1 MIVDRAR
8 RTFRAV
14 GVIAV
19 MWAIV
24 VVLVVLTVA
33 IGTRLPDDYQFSASQ
48 AATIWA
54 LIGVVAVV
62 ALAVTLS
69 RVTAD
74 DDSLV
79 FVNGFRR
86 RKLAWTE
93 VAGIVMNPGAPWPT
107 VVTHDDRRFIL
118 FAIQGSEGASARE
131 AALWLAGHAR

>member
-1 MIVDRAR
+1 MTVDSSR
-8 RTFRAV
+8 RTFRAI

-24 VVLVVLTVA
+24 GVLVVLTVA
-33 IGTRLPDDYQFSASQ
+33 IGSRLPDDYQFSTSQ
-48 AATIWA
+48 GVTIWV
-54 LIGVVAVV
+54 LIGVVALV
-62 ALAVTLS
+62 ALAVSLS

-74 DDSLV
+74 DKTLT

-86 RKLAWTE
+86 RSLPWTE

-131 AALWLAGHAR
+131 AALWLVGHIR